1 MEHPTAP
8 GKPHLHIVR
17 AAPHGVPPPGPGR
30 LGVLGGAYNPITL
43 AHLAIADTVVST
55 FGIQE
60 VLFVLPQVPPH
71 KTIFGASLEQRL
83 EMMRLA
89 VEDRSYATVGLSTH
103 GLFLDMYQ
111 GLLGVYAPHTEVF
124 FLTGRD
130 AAERILTWPY
140 DDAAGALQ
148 QMFTAFQLIVCD
160 REGPFQLPDE
170 PLLVP
175 YRQRIHCCTL
185 PPGFNHVSAT
195 AVRQHCHQELPL
207 DDLVPQAVARYIS
220 EHKLYMEL

>member
-8 GKPHLHIVR
+8 GRPHLHIVR
-17 AAPHGVPPPGPGR
+17 AAPQGVPLQAPGR

-55 FGIQE
+55 FDLQE

-83 EMMRLA
+83 EMMCLA
-89 VEDRSYATVGLSTH
+89 VADRPYATVGLSTH

-111 GLLGVYAPHTEVF
+111 GLLEVYQHHTEVF

-140 DDAAGALQ
+140 DDAAVALR

-160 REGPFQLPDE
+160 REGPFHLPDD
-170 PLLVP
+170 PLVAP

-195 AVRQHCHQELPL
+195 AVRQRCHQGLPL
-207 DDLVPQAVARYIS
+207 DDLVPQAVARYIG
-220 EHKLYMEL
+220 EHRLYIE